1 MGKLALGNMFANT
14 GGPFKGTPE
23 INTTY
28 YLDES
33 NTIV

>member
-1 MGKLALGNMFANT
+1 MATSALDSMFVNT
-14 GGPFKGTPE
+14 GGTFIGTPE